1 MAVAEAGGYISDS
14 TLAWEP
20 LYAVGA
26 ALKSKKK
33 KKKKK
38 KNRRRER
45 RMDLILRYIGR
56 V

>member
-33 KKKKK
+33 KK
-38 KNRRRER
+38 NRRRER